1 MYRYGLRPL
10 STTSLSISNLNAE
23 CSGLHRSLGTHIS
36 KVRSLTLDVTS
47 FTPDLVELLCQVG
60 NRMANSIWEAKV
72 DAAQRP
78 NVHSSSRE
86 SRLKFITAKYV
97 QRAFVAPLSPTLSL
111 HSSPDELLIAS
122 AKKNDIAGALYAL
135 ALRAN
140 PNAID
145 SSTNTHVATLA
156 LAAADPVSA
165 NSSESELAPA
175 AAAAAAAQAPIPA
188 TFPLAE
194 LLMQNGGELPLQV
207 AEGLSQSAKTFV
219 VHKTAKR
226 LNQQVCPPPAR
237 GSSTHESP
245 SSLRDRQLREKERLQ
260 KRVSSGARLHR
271 APILER

>member
-1 MYRYGLRPL
+1 M
-10 STTSLSISNLNAE
+10 
-23 CSGLHRSLGTHIS
+23 
-36 KVRSLTLDVTS
+36 TS

-72 DAAQRP
+72 DVAQRP
-78 NVHSSSRE
+78 NVQSSSRE

-145 SSTNTHVATLA
+145 SSTNMHVVTLA

-175 AAAAAAAQAPIPA
+175 AQAPIAA

-207 AEGLSQSAKTFV
+207 AESLSQSAKAFV

-226 LNQQVCPPPAR
+226 LNQQASPPPAR